1 MAMTFTKE
9 YPLTTGESDRYDRL
23 SPVAILDISQ
33 DMAGKHADELHIGFK
48 DVFPKGII
56 WIVARVKYEVLEY
69 PECTDDVVVN
79 TWPKV
84 PSRVDMD
91 REIEFKSKEG
101 KKQLIKVIQKWVL
114 WNYKEN
120 KMLFPSAVDLQGE
133 FNQDVL
139 FTDKFRP
146 LTSFKLE
153 NKVYSFQVKP
163 SQIDH
168 NMHMNNTKYAEEILN
183 AVRLKEDEVIKTFEI
198 NYIKQCMLDDKL
210 EVYVDKQDKDIR
222 VEISNGE
229 EVVCRAQITLF

>member
-1 MAMTFTKE
+1 MDMTFSKV

-23 SPVAILDISQ
+23 SPVAIMDISQ
-33 DMAGKHADELHIGFK
+33 DIAGKHADDLHIGFK

-56 WIVARVKYEVLEY
+56 WIVARVKYEVVEY

-79 TWPKV
+79 TWPKT

-91 REIEFKSKEG
+91 REIEFTSVDG

-120 KMLFPSAVDLQGE
+120 KMLMQSELGLQGD
-133 FNQDVL
+133 FKQDCL
-139 FTDKFRP
+139 FTDRFRP
-146 LTSFKLE
+146 LASFKLE
-153 NKVYSFQVKP
+153 NKVYSFVVKA

-183 AVRLKEDEVIKTFEI
+183 ALKLKEDEVIKTFEI
-198 NYIKQCMLDDKL
+198 NYIKQCMLDDTL
-210 EVYVDKQDKDIR
+210 DVYADKQDKDIK
-222 VEISNGE
+222 VEIVNNG
-229 EVVCRAQITLF
+229 EVVCRAQIALF